1 MERLTDEGLDNLDLS
16 YLIYFCV
23 WQKRWHNSGGNNI
36 YRDFNLDIWDELEV
50 EDIEYEEYG
59 KKDIDLSVRSGVGG
73 GNKAANIKQDFAD
86 VGSGVGGGSK
96 ATDIKQEFSDIGSGF
111 RGDGNAVNIKQE
123 FSDVRSGIGDGS
135 KAANIKQEI
144 SDVRSGVGGGSKV
157 ANIKQEFSDVRSGV
171 RGGSKAVSIQ
181 QEFSDVMSSVKEGKT
196 SNEAVLH
203 ICSAQ
208 VTNMQRNEGTGNK
221 NIGVMGGAGRQIIN
235 DTNNNGVR
243 NKALGSKEVIFSL
256 SYEGF
261 FGDEMFSF
269 KVNIFSCLI
278 VIFCRCF
285 PFGGE
290 GFLLELDL
298 PIVHWDPGGSTRIRV
313 NSGEYLKT
321 WFKGNQYMEFGILLS
336 FNIICLL
343 LNSCVCNSRL

>member
-73 GNKAANIKQDFAD
+73 GN
-86 VGSGVGGGSK
+86 
-96 ATDIKQEFSDIGSGF
+96 
-111 RGDGNAVNIKQE
+111 
-123 FSDVRSGIGDGS
+123 